1 MTKRKVTSEEYDTI
15 CEMLNQLTEILLVV
29 GIVELKISK
38 KEREI
43 FWDTEGGGK
52 IDPAALD
59 KFSSL
64 IDRHYM
70 DIAMGTKDKGYLGT
84 VEWKSWKV
92 DLVQSDEDD

>member
-1 MTKRKVTSEEYDTI
+1 MTKRKIKVGEFDAI

-38 KEREI
+38 REREI

-52 IDPAALD
+52 IDPVALD
-59 KFSSL
+59 RFSGL

-70 DIAMGTKDKGYLGT
+70 DIAMETDKGYIGT
-84 VEWKSWKV
+84 VGWKGWRV

>member
-1 MTKRKVTSEEYDTI
+1 MTKRRITGEEYETA

-52 IDPAALD
+52 VDPMELD
-59 KFSSL
+59 RFSHL
-64 IDRHYM
+64 IDSHWM
-70 DIAMGTKDKGYLGT
+70 NIVTKTQKERAE
-84 VEWKSWKV
+84 VS
-92 DLVQSDEDD
+92 